1 MFIARLRQVLPNYRD
16 QSPLL
21 FISDLTPMNAMMFTP
36 DCCRDVREQDQDC
49 YMCQINT
56 EKMRK
61 QIGCVTVLVPP
72 DIDQSLSSGDVVVT
86 EGGNTTLSCLAHGQ
100 PQ

>member
-1 MFIARLRQVLPNYRD
+1 
-16 QSPLL
+16 
-21 FISDLTPMNAMMFTP
+21 MNAMMFTP